1 MALHQIMTEI
11 EISATPKQVWSV
23 LLDFPDYPLWNPFIR
38 EISGTSMKGGV
49 LRVTMTLPGRKA
61 MTFRPTVLVAEEG
74 REFRWRGRL
83 VVPGLFDGEHYFRI
97 DPLGPERTALT
108 HGEDFSGLLA
118 GTLLAQ
124 IREPVREA
132 FASMNRALKERIEK
146 APE

>member
-1 MALHQIMTEI
+1 
-11 EISATPKQVWSV
+11 
-23 LLDFPDYPLWNPFIR
+23 
-38 EISGTSMKGGV
+38 
-49 LRVTMTLPGRKA
+49 
-61 MTFRPTVLVAEEG
+61 MTFRPTGLVAEEG

-118 GTLLAQ
+118 GTLLAR